1 MRRGDSFASMEG
13 DWVAIGLGSNLGN
26 KELELKGALNF
37 LRGLL
42 LQSRWSKVYESDPWG
57 FSSENPFW
65 NMVVIGR
72 SHHEPEALL
81 ERLLQYENQ
90 QGRLRSAVGYSDR
103 TIDLDLLFFADLR
116 MRTGKLQLP
125 HPHWKS
131 RSFVV
136 RPLLEM
142 KAEEIWPE
150 VALARVETGC
160 LKEVLKFD

>member
-1 MRRGDSFASMEG
+1 MRRGDSFAPMKG

-26 KELELKGALNF
+26 KAQELKGALNF

-57 FSSENPFW
+57 FSSENHFW

-72 SHHEPEALL
+72 SHHKPEALL

-90 QGRLRSAVGYSDR
+90 QGRLRSAAGYSDR
-103 TIDLDLLFFADLR
+103 TIDLDLIFFGNVR
-116 MRTGKLQLP
+116 MSSAKLQLP

-136 RPLLEM
+136 APLLEL
-142 KAEEIWPE
+142 KAEEIWPDL
-150 VALARVETGC
+150 ALVRVEGHG

>member
-1 MRRGDSFASMEG
+1 MRRGDSFASMKG

-26 KELELKGALNF
+26 KEQELKGALLF

-42 LQSRWSKVYESDPWG
+42 LHCRWSRVYESDPWG
-57 FSSENPFW
+57 FSSKNPFW
-65 NMVVIGR
+65 NMAVIGK

-81 ERLLQYENQ
+81 ELLLQYENQ

-103 TIDLDLLFFADLR
+103 TIDLDLIFFGNLKMSTAKLR
-116 MRTGKLQLP
+116 LP

-136 RPLLEM
+136 APLLEL
-142 KAEEIWPE
+142 KAEEIWQD
-150 VALARVETGC
+150 VALVRVEAHG